1 MKNLLN
7 RLIDLSQLCPDKQA
21 VIFKKEQLT
30 YLELCEKIA
39 GMASLLREEGIAA
52 RDRVCFSAV
61 SKPEMVVAYMAIQAC
76 GAIAVFID
84 KNGTPENIAA
94 VYEDAGAKLLLT
106 DKPMKEYAGRCRIR
120 SLREMYRQAD
130 TWRQDIITDK
140 DSALQEI
147 RIEPAAEDVA
157 ELLFTTGTTGKP
169 KGVILTYRS
178 VFHILSNTIEGI
190 GIDRDDCLLLPLP
203 LNHSFALRVL
213 RAVLY
218 QGATVV
224 LQNGFTFAKEV
235 ENNVTGFGCNALAA
249 VPASYEVMKS
259 QMQDAFVRVLG
270 GMRFIEFSAG
280 SLSIRQRKEIT
291 ELLPK
296 VRIHNTWGS
305 SESGGGIFCVV
316 SDVADD
322 PVKIGSLGRT
332 LPQVQVKII
341 DAEGNTIKSD
351 AAHPGRMALKGDM
364 QMAGYWNR
372 PELTAQTLVDGWLL
386 TGDMAYIDED
396 NYIYMLGRA
405 DDIINVG
412 GEKISPIEVEET
424 AGQYDSV
431 RECACIGVED
441 PDGILGQIPV
451 LFLTTKNT
459 YTEEGL
465 IKFLSDKLERYK
477 IPKRFIVTDAIP
489 RNRMQ
494 KIDRKELLSMWEN
507 RDRLYLMNPIMQ
519 TILTRRSIRK
529 FTDREVPAEILDMI
543 CRAGIYAP
551 SGHNLQTWRFT
562 VIESRDRIMELKE
575 VTRKAA
581 LSKKVYFYGFESPRC
596 LILVSNDRRNPDG
609 IQDASCAAQNIMLAA
624 HSYGIGSVW
633 LNPLMRLCDEPEI
646 REVLNSYGIP
656 GEHIV
661 WAMIALGYPVESG
674 SVLAK
679 KMDVV
684 NYVE

>member
-1 MKNLLN
+1 M
-7 RLIDLSQLCPDKQA
+7 
-21 VIFKKEQLT
+21 
-30 YLELCEKIA
+30 
-39 GMASLLREEGIAA
+39 
-52 RDRVCFSAV
+52 
-61 SKPEMVVAYMAIQAC
+61 
-76 GAIAVFID
+76 
-84 KNGTPENIAA
+84 
-94 VYEDAGAKLLLT
+94 
-106 DKPMKEYAGRCRIR
+106 
-120 SLREMYRQAD
+120 
-130 TWRQDIITDK
+130 
-140 DSALQEI
+140 
-147 RIEPAAEDVA
+147 
-157 ELLFTTGTTGKP
+157 
-169 KGVILTYRS
+169 
-178 VFHILSNTIEGI
+178 
-190 GIDRDDCLLLPLP
+190 
-203 LNHSFALRVL
+203 
-213 RAVLY
+213 
-218 QGATVV
+218 
-224 LQNGFTFAKEV
+224 
-235 ENNVTGFGCNALAA
+235 
-249 VPASYEVMKS
+249 
-259 QMQDAFVRVLG
+259 
-270 GMRFIEFSAG
+270 
-280 SLSIRQRKEIT
+280 
-291 ELLPK
+291 
-296 VRIHNTWGS
+296 
-305 SESGGGIFCVV
+305 
-316 SDVADD
+316 
-322 PVKIGSLGRT
+322 KIGSLGRT

>member
-7 RLIDLSQLCPDKQA
+7 RLIDLSQFCPDKQA
-21 VIFKKEQLT
+21 VIFKKERLT

-341 DAEGNTIKSD
+341 DAEGNAIKSD

-412 GEKISPIEVEET
+412 GEKVSPIEVEET